1 MENDE
6 KSVQIATSLPP
17 LFCIVPTRLSDPR
30 RTDRCRFPPRCT
42 HFASAKT
49 ANRKNA
55 VCEEEEL
62 QAYVLVL
69 EELSDA
75 EEEGGGLLGTEG
87 LADIEEVDDFGE
99 EDAALAGADGSLVE
113 DARFLDD
120 GLWSVPVA
128 SHERKQSKRV
138 SKW

>member
-1 MENDE
+1 
-6 KSVQIATSLPP
+6 
-17 LFCIVPTRLSDPR
+17 
-30 RTDRCRFPPRCT
+30 
-42 HFASAKT
+42 
-49 ANRKNA
+49 
-55 VCEEEEL
+55 L

-87 LADIEEVDDFGE
+87 LADVEEVDDFGE

-120 GLWSVPVA
+120 GLWSVTVA
-128 SHERKQSKRV
+128 SHERNQSKRV